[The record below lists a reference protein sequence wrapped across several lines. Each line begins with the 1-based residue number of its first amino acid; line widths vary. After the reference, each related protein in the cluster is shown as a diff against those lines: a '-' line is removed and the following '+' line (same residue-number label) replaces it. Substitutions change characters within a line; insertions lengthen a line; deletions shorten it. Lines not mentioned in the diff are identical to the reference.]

1 MQEKVKYNTTVKD
14 VIQVDSEFLDNISC
28 LIEDGADVSLINI
41 MADIHPADIAE
52 IINHLNIDEAVYLF
66 TLLDTETASEVI
78 TELDENFREKIL
90 KKIDIETIT
99 DIIDELDSDDAT
111 DILSDLSE
119 PIAEAVLENIDKEDS
134 EDVKELLKYPEDSAG
149 GIMTSDFV
157 YVQEGATVKDAID
170 EVRANADEFEN
181 IYYIYVLTTKEELV
195 GIVSIK
201 QLLTNKLST
210 KITEVMEED
219 LIYVNPEDDQEEVA
233 NIIEKYDLVSIPVVD
248 DQKRMIGRI
257 THDDVIDVINEE
269 ASEDLQKVAG
279 LSEEEEISDSPFRVS
294 RIRLPWL
301 LIALGGEIISALVL
315 SSFSA
320 SLEEKIATALFI
332 PIVMA
337 MGGSSGTQA
346 AIVMVRGLSKRDIWI
361 SESYR
366 KLMKEFTVAFINGF
380 VCALVLF
387 FVTHFGFEL
396 EPLFSMILSV
406 SLILIMIFATM
417 IGATIPLILNQMGI
431 DPAIATGPFVTTMND
446 VVGLLIYLSLVT
458 MFYVS

>member
-1 MQEKVKYNTTVKD
+1 
-14 VIQVDSEFLDNISC
+14 
-28 LIEDGADVSLINI
+28 
-41 MADIHPADIAE
+41 
-52 IINHLNIDEAVYLF
+52 
-66 TLLDTETASEVI
+66 
-78 TELDENFREKIL
+78 
-90 KKIDIETIT
+90 
-99 DIIDELDSDDAT
+99 
-111 DILSDLSE
+111 
-119 PIAEAVLENIDKEDS
+119 
-134 EDVKELLKYPEDSAG
+134 
-149 GIMTSDFV
+149 
-157 YVQEGATVKDAID
+157 
-170 EVRANADEFEN
+170 
-181 IYYIYVLTTKEELV
+181 
-195 GIVSIK
+195 
-201 QLLTNKLST
+201 
-210 KITEVMEED
+210 MEED

-301 LIALGGEIISALVL
+301 LIALAGEVLSALVL

-346 AIVMVRGLSKRDIWI
+346 AIVMVRGLSKREIWI
-361 SESYR
+361 SESFR

-380 VCALVLF
+380 VCALALF
-387 FVTHFGFEL
+387 FITHFGFEL
-396 EPLFSMILSV
+396 EILFSMILSV